1 MVLGQQCLVLGPSL
15 LTLSLTHGFRGDSQ
29 GGRRTAG
36 LGAGDPV
43 AACSIWLCWPLFL
56 RLPRPPSLG
65 LWLGYIPVN
74 GEGPPRQTTP
84 REKGGRD
91 PGTLNRVE
99 FVSSLQHHHPATGR
113 GENLRTEGEA
123 ATQGAAAGSG
133 SSCWEQRLRIL
144 PASPPSAPP
153 SAHGAS
159 D

>member
-1 MVLGQQCLVLGPSL
+1 MPGPGSIAVDSVTHSWLSWGQPGRETDCRAGSWRPSGCLLHLALLAPVSAAASSSQPRTLAGVYPSKW
-15 LTLSLTHGFRGDSQ
+15 
-29 GGRRTAG
+29 GR
-36 LGAGDPV
+36 
-43 AACSIWLCWPLFL
+43 
-56 RLPRPPSLG
+56 
-65 LWLGYIPVN
+65 
-74 GEGPPRQTTP
+74 TTKADHP
-84 REKGGRD
+84 REKGGWD

-123 ATQGAAAGSG
+123 ATQEAAVGSG